1 MRNTFIHCGTN
12 QLYEISYQHEEY
24 AVVKDVRRG
33 NYLRVSGRVFQFLNN
48 CTDAESGRLCT
59 ELFSKVPPSS
69 KKAFFL
75 TKRVL
80 EHRIPSWLVPSTL
93 SFLFSSPLLMAVV
106 IVLSLAFACTLH
118 WENNISLLRGTSL
131 IWIILNI
138 IFHEMGHVLACIQA
152 GREVGSVGIKLN
164 YGLPM
169 FFVDTRDIC
178 MAPRRGRIATS
189 LGGVYAN
196 SLLLFGLFAVEL
208 AIQRSCMVLMGIS
221 LSFIISN
228 LIPFARLDGY
238 YLLSDL
244 LGSSNLSH
252 DSRRALKNWLKTQH
266 TPQRP
271 AYIIYGLLRLIFIS
285 IIIFEIF
292 LNLSRY
298 V

>member
-1 MRNTFIHCGTN
+1 
-12 QLYEISYQHEEY
+12 
-24 AVVKDVRRG
+24 
-33 NYLRVSGRVFQFLNN
+33 
-48 CTDAESGRLCT
+48 
-59 ELFSKVPPSS
+59 
-69 KKAFFL
+69 
-75 TKRVL
+75 
-80 EHRIPSWLVPSTL
+80 
-93 SFLFSSPLLMAVV
+93 
-106 IVLSLAFACTLH
+106 
-118 WENNISLLRGTSL
+118 
-131 IWIILNI
+131 
-138 IFHEMGHVLACIQA
+138 
-152 GREVGSVGIKLN
+152 
-164 YGLPM
+164 
-169 FFVDTRDIC
+169 
-178 MAPRRGRIATS
+178 
-189 LGGVYAN
+189 
-196 SLLLFGLFAVEL
+196 
-208 AIQRSCMVLMGIS
+208 MVLMGIS